1 MSTVSVYQ
9 LKISL
14 RDIRP
19 MIWRRVFVLEDT
31 TLTRLHTV
39 IQTAMGWEGY
49 HLFDFAIR
57 GETFGHGGASGSSN
71 ITLADCKLQTGES
84 FFYIYDFGD
93 DWVHEVKVEKLLE
106 PKAKTFYPLCIDGKR
121 ACPPEDSGG
130 PWGYRDLLKVLKN
143 KRHPDYRELR
153 GWVGRSFDPEAFDV
167 EDVNTRLKVLGVTK
181 SYPKFSQSA

>member
-1 MSTVSVYQ
+1 MSMVSLYQ

-19 MIWRRVFVLEDT
+19 MIWRRVLVPEDT
-31 TLTRLHTV
+31 SLTRLHTV
-39 IQTAMGWEGY
+39 IQTVMGWENV
-49 HLFDFAIR
+49 HLYDFAIR
-57 GETFGHGGASGSSN
+57 GQALGRSGESGSSN
-71 ITLADCKLQTGES
+71 ITLADCNLQKGES

-93 DWVHEVKVEKLLE
+93 DWVHDVKIEKLLE
-106 PKAKTFYPLCIDGKR
+106 PKAKTFYPECVDGKR

-153 GWVGRSFDPEAFDV
+153 SWVGRSFDPEAFDL
-167 EDVNTRLKVLGVTK
+167 EDVNTRLKGLGVTK
-181 SYPKFSQSA
+181 A